1 MCFHTIYSQIQRDIH
16 QSVMS
21 LYGDHF
27 HLPPGLTFSQ
37 LSMAIHNNSRSL
49 VLPIYRNLSELGPQ
63 SPEIQQIVEIIQTFI

>member
-1 MCFHTIYSQIQRDIH
+1 
-16 QSVMS
+16 MS

-27 HLPPGLTFSQ
+27 PPGLTFSQ